1 MIYPYWY
8 RQCPSGFVPYTIR
21 SGDTLIRIAMEYN
34 TTAQDIINANPTIN
48 PNNLRI
54 GQEICV
60 PLRPQL
66 YPSCPTTN
74 YYVVRSGDTL
84 ESIASYFNITYLQ
97 LLYSNYGIDPDDLYT
112 DQVLCIPVAPSPV
125 SIDVNLDEN
134 RLIVYRSGSEFRTY
148 AIAPENPSNPM
159 PRGNFTVLNKQ
170 VDPGVERGARW
181 IGLSEAGFGMHGTNT
196 PGFIDVVSSGNAIVM
211 SNQDISELF
220 NLTPVGTTV
229 RVIGAGGA

>member
-34 TTAQDIINANPTIN
+34 TTAQDIMNANPNIS
-48 PNNLRI
+48 PNNLKI

-74 YYVVRSGDTL
+74 YYVVRNGDSL
-84 ESIASYFNITYLQ
+84 ESIARYFNITPLQ
-97 LLYSNYGIDPDDLYT
+97 LLYSNYGIDPDDLYE
-112 DQVLCIPVAPSPV
+112 DQVLCIPVAPSPIN
-125 SIDVNLDEN
+125 IDINPAEN
-134 RLIVYRSGSEFRTY
+134 RLNVYRNGSMFRTY
-148 AIAPENPSNPM
+148 AIAPEKPSNPI
-159 PRGNFTVLNKQ
+159 PRGTFKVLNKQ

-181 IGLSEAGFGMHGTNT
+181 IGLSEAGFGLHGTNT
-196 PGFIDVVSSGNAIVM
+196 PGFIDVVSSENTIIM

-220 NLTPVGTTV
+220 NLTPVGTNV
-229 RVIGAGGA
+229 RVLVRGGV